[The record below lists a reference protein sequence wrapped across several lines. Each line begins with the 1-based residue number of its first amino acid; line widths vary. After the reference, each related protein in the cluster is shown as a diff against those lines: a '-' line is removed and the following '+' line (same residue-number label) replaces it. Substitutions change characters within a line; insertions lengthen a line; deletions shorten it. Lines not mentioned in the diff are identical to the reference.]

1 MYGTPLTAVPLFKHL
16 GRVLLSSDDYWTS
29 VEHNLRWARGKWGQL
44 MKLLGREGSYRR
56 TMGGGYVDVVQA
68 VLMFGS
74 YTLVMTPWTDNSP
87 EGFHHWVVR
96 QMTGM
101 GPKRQRDGT

>member
-1 MYGTPLTAVPLFKHL
+1 MLVNIL
-16 GRVLLSSDDYWTS
+16 VS
-29 VEHNLRWARGKWGQL
+29 
-44 MKLLGREGSYRR
+44 EGAGRR
-56 TMGGGYVDVVQA
+56 TVGRFYVAVVQA

-96 QMTGM
+96 RMTGM